1 MKKVKQTLKEMFAG
15 LLAWLLFVFVI
26 LIIVASHKLAM
37 ALGVLIGGGAAA
49 GLLLHMYHH
58 LDIALDMDVKH
69 AQSHI
74 QSAAIKRLFFMAL
87 IVAISMAGYKYVH
100 PLGTI
105 LGLFGIKISAYLQP
119 MVHKIAGHIQK
130 W

>member
-49 GLLLHMYHH
+49 GLLLHMYRH

>member
-1 MKKVKQTLKEMFAG
+1 MKKVKQILKEMFAG
-15 LLAWLLFVFVI
+15 LVVWLLLV
-26 LIIVASHKLAM
+26 LIILVIIAVHKIAM
-37 ALGVLIGGGAAA
+37 LLGVLLGGGTAA

-74 QSAAIKRLFFMAL
+74 QSAAMKRLFFMAL
-87 IVAISMAGYKYVH
+87 VVSASMIGYRYVH

-105 LGLFGIKISAYLQP
+105 LGIFGIKVSAYLQP
-119 MVHKIAGHIQK
+119 VVHKIAGHIQK